1 MTALGWVPF
10 LAILTYV
17 TPLLT
22 ESPASPTTATSSTTI
37 SAGYA
42 DARTI
47 TGPAHKG
54 TATGDSERLADVV
67 AASPPATSRPGSPS
81 P

>member
-47 TGPAHKG
+47 T
-54 TATGDSERLADVV
+54 TAPDPEM
-67 AASPPATSRPGSPS
+67 P
-81 P
+81 

>member
-22 ESPASPTTATSSTTI
+22 EFTGFSDHRHQQHDDQRRIRRREDDHDSS
-37 SAGYA
+37 
-42 DARTI
+42 
-47 TGPAHKG
+47 
-54 TATGDSERLADVV
+54 
-67 AASPPATSRPGSPS
+67 
-81 P
+81 